1 MKTFYLILGIVI
13 GLMLNFSSEAQI
25 QPGIKAGI
33 NLANI
38 YGEDTDGGK
47 IRLGLLAGGILHV
60 PVSEKFALQ
69 PELLFAQ
76 QGTKGEGGG
85 TTIRFNN
92 NYLMLPLIGKI
103 YLSPNF
109 VLQVGPQLGFL
120 LTSKIKGE
128 ENGVDVSVDSKEL
141 YKSVD
146 FGLNAGL
153 SSELPSGFVFTTRY
167 SLGLTNVMDAH
178 VVRVNSK
185 NSAIQ
190 ISLAYRL
197 PLE

>member
-1 MKTFYLILGIVI
+1 MKTFYLILGIATA
-13 GLMLNFSSEAQI
+13 LLLNFSAVAQV
-25 QPGIKAGI
+25 QVGITAGV
-33 NLANI
+33 NLANF
-38 YGEDTDGGK
+38 YGEHSDGGK
-47 IRLGLLAGGILHV
+47 IRPGLLAGGILHV

-76 QGTKGEGGG
+76 QGTRGEGGG
-85 TTIRFNN
+85 TTIHFNN

-109 VLQVGPQLGFL
+109 VLQAGPQLGLL

-128 ENGVDVSVDSKEL
+128 ENGVNGSVDSKEL
-141 YKSVD
+141 YRSIE

-153 SSELPSGFVFTTRY
+153 SSELPGGLVFTTRY
-167 SLGLTNVMDAH
+167 SLGLTNVMDVH

-190 ISLAYRL
+190 ISLAYRF